1 MSGETRTF
9 ELTPE
14 LIDDIMSLMKGIQN
28 DNCLLQKATKKKKFC
43 LLQKVTK
50 KKNCHVEEKKP
61 TMEIFHEVFKKI
73 GLSNVIRSAV
83 LVDTL
88 RQALELKSLIQE
100 LRTTLE

>member
-28 DNCLLQKATKKKKFC
+28 DNCLLQKATKKK
-43 LLQKVTK
+43 
-50 KKNCHVEEKKP
+50 NCHDEEKNQ

-83 LVDTL
+83 LGDTL

>member
-1 MSGETRTF
+1 MSGETHTF

-43 LLQKVTK
+43 LLQKATK
-50 KKNCHVEEKKP
+50 KKNCHDEEKNQ

-73 GLSNVIRSAV
+73 GLSDAIRSAV